1 MLKLV
6 STTFFRQIFAGLCQI
21 LTLII
26 IARTLNVVGMGQYT
40 LAILIPSLLSQVLS
54 FGLQSANIFSI
65 GRKKVKETEVLYVN
79 LLSLLI
85 ISIIGTIGCCIFLS
99 LYANWAFPQ
108 IPVDLLYLAT
118 LSLIPLTFTTVLPS
132 ILQATQKFNIFNI
145 ICILQP
151 VIMLLVTLGIIIFYS
166 DILSMLYAYTLA
178 NFITFFIIIII
189 LLKNIEIKT
198 YSLIKFYKEFMGYS
212 VKSHLSNIVTLLNYR
227 SSLFILGFFTSPALV
242 GIYTVGLQL
251 VEKLWLPSQAVSTI
265 FLPKI
270 THNLNEENSKDL
282 AKSTIDIARITLF
295 FTFLLGFIFS
305 LLLPIL
311 INLFFGVEY
320 IQSIVVALLLL
331 PGILAW
337 TPSRILA
344 NDLAARGLAN
354 INLHNACWVLLINV
368 ILSLFLIPYL
378 GIKGA
383 AIATSIAYFSD
394 FLLRAYAFNKV
405 TGVKV
410 IRNLIPQST
419 DLQVVKNSIKGLRN
433 AN

>member
-21 LTLII
+21 ITLII
-26 IARTLNVVGMGQYT
+26 IARTLNAVGMGQYT

-65 GRKKVKETEVLYVN
+65 GRNKVKEAEVLYVN

-85 ISIIGTIGCCIFLS
+85 ISIIGTIGCYIFIS
-99 LYANWAFPQ
+99 FYANWAFPQ
-108 IPVDLLYLAT
+108 VPLDLLYLAT
-118 LSLIPLTFTTVLPS
+118 FSLIPLTFTTVLPS

-151 VIMLLVTLGIIIFYS
+151 ALLLLVTGGVIIFYS
-166 DILSMLYAYTLA
+166 DILSILYAYTFT
-178 NFITFFIIIII
+178 NFITFFIIVIV
-189 LLKNIEIKT
+189 LLKNIKIKT
-198 YSLIKFYKEFMGYS
+198 YSLIEFYKEFMGYS

-242 GIYTVGLQL
+242 GIYTVALQL

-265 FLPKI
+265 FLPRI
-270 THNLNEENSKDL
+270 THNLNQGNSKDL

-295 FTFLLGFIFS
+295 FTLLLGFIFS
-305 LLLPIL
+305 LFLPIL

-320 IQSIVVALLLL
+320 TQSIVVALLLL

-354 INLHNACWVLLINV
+354 INLKNACCVLFINI
-368 ILSLFLIPYL
+368 ILSLLFIPL
-378 GIKGA
+378 WGFKGA

>member
-6 STTFFRQIFAGLCQI
+6 STTFFRQILAGLCQI

-65 GRKKVKETEVLYVN
+65 GRKKMKEAEVLYVN
-79 LLSLLI
+79 LLSLLV

-118 LSLIPLTFTTVLPS
+118 LSLIPLMFTTVLPS

-151 VIMLLVTLGIIIFYS
+151 VIMLLVTLSIIIFYS
-166 DILSMLYAYTLA
+166 DILSIFYAYTLA

-198 YSLIKFYKEFMGYS
+198 YSLVKFYKEFMGYS

-282 AKSTIDIARITLF
+282 AKATVDIARLVFI

-311 INLFFGVEY
+311 INLFFGIEY
-320 IQSIVVALLLL
+320 TQSIVVALLLL

-383 AIATSIAYFSD
+383 AIATSIAYSSD
-394 FLLRAYAFNKV
+394 FLLRASAFNKV

-419 DLQVVKNSIKGLRN
+419 DLQVVKNLIKGLRN